1 MNVLPLFILLILA
14 HIGWARFSIGYLSG
28 SSGSTVV
35 NAGME
40 LESTP
45 DALHVADLY
54 ARLSGLP
61 PLLATRTCQ
70 RVLLI

>member
-1 MNVLPLFILLILA
+1 L
-14 HIGWARFSIGYLSG
+14 SIGYLSG

-61 PLLATRTCQ
+61 PLLSTRTW
-70 RVLLI
+70 LSAFFI